1 MSAAKVAAYLAPY
14 LVKEGIDAA
23 KPKVKKFFAKEEH
36 THVDGSKTSQEI
48 KGDVKGGKATNVE
61 VKTSTEGSVKPVKE
75 TKVTYHIKK

>member
-23 KPKVKKFFAKEEH
+23 RPKVKKFFAKEEH
-36 THVDGSKTSQEI
+36 THEDGTKTSQEI
-48 KGDVKGGKATNVE
+48 KGDIKDGKATNVS
-61 VKTSTEGSVKPVKE
+61 VKASTEGSLKPVKE